1 MSDVSALRT
10 EELSNA
16 VILRLAVEDFLVE
29 EAALLDA
36 WELDRWLELFTEDCR
51 FVVPSTDLP
60 SGNPEHDLTLIDD
73 DHLRLSWR
81 VKRLKSRHAHREFPW
96 SRTRRLVTNVR
107 VLDVRGDELDVEA
120 SVLVYR
126 FRHGEMDPFI
136 GRYRH
141 TLVRTEHGFAFRLRR
156 AELDM
161 ERLSPNGALSMIL

>member
-1 MSDVSALRT
+1 MSVEVT
-10 EELSNA
+10 PELSEA
-16 VILRLAVEDFLVE
+16 MVLRLAVEEFLVE

-36 WELDRWLELFTEDCR
+36 WDLDAWLELFTDDCR

-60 SGNPEHDLTLIDD
+60 SGDPTTDLTIIDD

-107 VLDVRGDELDVEA
+107 IVEVRDEELDVEA
-120 SVLVYR
+120 SILVYR
-126 FRHGEMDPFI
+126 FRHGQMDPFI

-141 TLVRTEHGFAFRLRR
+141 TLVRTDSGFAFRIRR

>member
-1 MSDVSALRT
+1 MSAELVSELT
-10 EELSNA
+10 EA
-16 VILRLAVEDFLVE
+16 MVLRLAVEEFLVQ

-36 WELDRWLELFTEDCR
+36 WDLDAWLELFTEDCR

-60 SGNPEHDLTLIDD
+60 SGDPSQDLTIIDD

-107 VLDVRGDELDVEA
+107 VVAVRGEELDVEA
-120 SVLVYR
+120 SILLYR
-126 FRHGEMDPFI
+126 FRHGHSDPFI
-136 GRYRH
+136 GCYRH
-141 TLVRTEHGFAFRLRR
+141 TLVRTERGFAFRVRR